1 MSEISLRPV
10 KTQLLIFA
18 KSPCLGR
25 VKTRLQ
31 AVMGPWRARRLHRE
45 MVHAVIQ
52 MAMQSHLLP
61 VKLLATESHRW
72 LRALAAR
79 WGLDYGLQ
87 GKGNLGQRMAA
98 ASREALQHYEA
109 VILLGGDCPLVTA
122 SDLSQLMEILAVDC
136 PAAMIPANDGGYVA
150 LGLRCWSPALFSD
163 IDWGSARV
171 ADQTRLRMTQLGW
184 RWKELPPRADID
196 RPEDLQLLPG
206 GVDFRHRQWS
216 VRHR

>member
-1 MSEISLRPV
+1 MSEASLRPV
-10 KTQLLIFA
+10 KAQLLIFA
-18 KSPCLGR
+18 KAPCLGR

-31 AVMGPWRARRLHRE
+31 TVMGPWRARRLHRE
-45 MVHAVIQ
+45 MVHSVVQ
-52 MAMQSHLLP
+52 MAMQSRLLP
-61 VKLLATESHRW
+61 VKLLVTESHRW
-72 LRALAAR
+72 LGALAAR

-98 ASREALQHYEA
+98 ASRKALQQYES

-122 SDLSQLMEILAVDC
+122 SDLSQLMAILAADC

-184 RWKELPPRADID
+184 RWRELTPRADID

-206 GVDFRHRQWS
+206 GAGFRHRQWS